1 MIHCRLATCS
11 DAALIHS
18 LMIRAFAEYQKS
30 GAPSSAM
37 KETAASIQK
46 SLAASEQALIAYD
59 DGSTPVGM
67 VRFMLRRDD
76 VYFYRLAVIPER
88 QGHGIAK
95 TIVYQME
102 EVARRN
108 GKNMAVCRVR
118 KNVGRNLKL
127 YQSIGFHIF
136 DQEIVHKPGGINL
149 KVVHMK
155 KKL

>member
-1 MIHCRLATCS
+1 MILCRLASCS
-11 DAALIHS
+11 VAALIHS

-46 SLAASEQALIAYD
+46 SLATGEQALIAYD
-59 DGSTPVGM
+59 GATNPVGM

-76 VYFYRLAVIPER
+76 VYFYRLSVIPER

-95 TIVYQME
+95 MIVHRME
-102 EVARRN
+102 DFAREN

-118 KNVGRNLKL
+118 KSVGRNLKL

-136 DQEIVHKPGGINL
+136 DQEIVHKSGGIDL
-149 KVVHMK
+149 EVVHMK